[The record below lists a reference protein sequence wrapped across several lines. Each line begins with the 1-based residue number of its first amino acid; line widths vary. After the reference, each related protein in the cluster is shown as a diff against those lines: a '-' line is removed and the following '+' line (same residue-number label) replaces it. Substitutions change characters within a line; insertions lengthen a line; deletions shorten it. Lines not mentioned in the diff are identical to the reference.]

1 MQALRGW
8 DILQAKKHCLSW
20 QNLLIAAESRQVKR
34 QIFTPGLSMGKS
46 VRALFAV
53 LFLSSSV
60 WLCAQKIG
68 AQTTTSPAP
77 AIIPL
82 DQIHE
87 GMRGTALTV
96 FQGVKPE
103 SMDVEVLGVMHNVN
117 GPKGDI
123 ILVRLHGTKPEYT
136 GVVAGMSGSPVYFD
150 GKLAGALAF
159 RIGEFSKEP
168 IAGVTPIE
176 EMLEINASDH
186 RPAIMRA
193 SLPDGNLPDGNRANA
208 KSVNTGGAMQTASP
222 GESSGLPIQS
232 YGNYLQPIETPLVF
246 NGFSAE
252 TLQRY
257 GSQLAAAGIVPVMGI
272 GSSSN
277 SKQPEPIEAGSAVSA
292 VLVRGDMDIAAT
304 CTVTYVDPQ
313 RLLAC
318 GHPLLQFG
326 DVDLPM
332 TKATV
337 LATLPSPMNAFKIV
351 NTTETI
357 GAFVQDRQNGIMG
370 VPGQE
375 SKMIPVTVA
384 LHTGS
389 ATKEFHYEV
398 LNNARLSPLAMMATV
413 FNALHGTNEYGED
426 VTYRMNGALS
436 VKGYPDVTLRNMF
449 APQDNGQPAAAL
461 AAASIG
467 ERFGR
472 IYSNPFDAPDVLGVK
487 LDFDLVSERR
497 SARLEA
503 SRTDLTEARPGDEI
517 MVETV
522 IRPYRGERLVRQI
535 PIKIPTSTSVGTLHI
550 LVSDGETLDRLHR
563 GTPMMNRGLG
573 LAPTI
578 ALLNR
583 ERANDRVYISL
594 IESDPEAMIAD
605 KVMPTLPLSVMN
617 VMDNMRGTQDM
628 VVLGESSVSEASTE
642 PLDYVVS
649 GAQMLTINIK

>member
-1 MQALRGW
+1 
-8 DILQAKKHCLSW
+8 
-20 QNLLIAAESRQVKR
+20 
-34 QIFTPGLSMGKS
+34 MGKVARSLS
-46 VRALFAV
+46 VFLC
-53 LFLSSSV
+53 LSSSV
-60 WLCAQKIG
+60 WVAAQSG
-68 AQTTTSPAP
+68 TAPDRPGPAVVLP
-77 AIIPL
+77 AIMPL
-82 DQIHE
+82 AQIHE
-87 GMRGTALTV
+87 GMKGTALTV

-123 ILVRLHGTKPEYT
+123 ILVRLHGSKPEYT

-176 EMLEINASDH
+176 EMLEINALDH
-186 RPAIMRA
+186 RPAPAPMRA
-193 SLPDGNLPDGNRANA
+193 SLPDQNA
-208 KSVNTGGAMQTASP
+208 TTQTASP
-222 GESSGLPIQS
+222 GESAALPATNYS
-232 YGNYLQPIETPLVF
+232 NYLKPIETPLVF

-257 GSQLAAAGIVPVMGI
+257 GSQFAAAGIVPVMGI
-272 GSSSN
+272 GSASDR
-277 SKQPEPIEAGSAVSA
+277 KQPEPIEPGSAVSA

-326 DVDLPM
+326 EVDLPM
-332 TKATV
+332 TKANV
-337 LATLPSPMNAFKIV
+337 LATLPSPLNAFKIV
-351 NTTETI
+351 NTTETV

-370 VPGQE
+370 VPGRE

-384 LHTGS
+384 MHSVGERGP
-389 ATKEFHYEV
+389 ATKEFHYEI

-426 VTYRMNGALS
+426 ITYRMRGVLS

-461 AAASIG
+461 AAATIG
-467 ERFGR
+467 DRFGR
-472 IYSNPFDAPDVLGVK
+472 IYSNPFDAPDVQGVK
-487 LDFDLVSERR
+487 LDFDLVRERR

-503 SRTDLTEARPGDEI
+503 ARTDMTEARPGDQI
-517 MVETV
+517 AVETV

-535 PIKIPTSTSVGTLHI
+535 PIRIPTSTSKGMLRI
-550 LVSDGETLDRLHR
+550 LVSDGDTLDRMRR

-578 ALLNR
+578 ALLNK
-583 ERANDRVYISL
+583 ERANDRVYVSL
-594 IESDPEAMIAD
+594 IGSDPEAMVAD

-628 VVLGESSVSEASTE
+628 IVLGESSVSEASTDS
-642 PLDYVVS
+642 LDYVVS

>member
-1 MQALRGW
+1 MSKAALS
-8 DILQAKKHCLSW
+8 LAVLLCLSPSVLVTA
-20 QNLLIAAESRQVKR
+20 QNVS
-34 QIFTPGLSMGKS
+34 
-46 VRALFAV
+46 
-53 LFLSSSV
+53 
-60 WLCAQKIG
+60 AQDRP
-68 AQTTTSPAP
+68 SPD
-77 AIIPL
+77 IMPL

-87 GMRGTALTV
+87 GMKGTALTV

-176 EMLEINASDH
+176 EMLEINALDH
-186 RPAIMRA
+186 RPAPPRVNA
-193 SLPDGNLPDGNRANA
+193 PAANSPA
-208 KSVNTGGAMQTASP
+208 ANSPNQSGTTQTASP
-222 GESSGLPIQS
+222 GEGSALPAQNYS
-232 YGNYLQPIETPLVF
+232 NYLQPIETPLVF
-246 NGFSAE
+246 NGFSNE

-257 GSQLAAAGIVPVMGI
+257 ASQFAAAGIVPVMGI
-272 GSSSN
+272 GSASDRR
-277 SKQPEPIEAGSAVSA
+277 QPEPIEAGSAVSA

-326 DVDLPM
+326 EVDLPM

-337 LATLPSPMNAFKIV
+337 LATLPSPLNAFKIV
-351 NTTETI
+351 NTTETV

-370 VPGQE
+370 VPGQA
-375 SKMIPVTVA
+375 SKMIPVTVTMHNA
-384 LHTGS
+384 T

-426 VTYRMNGALS
+426 ITYRMNGVLS
-436 VKGYPDVTLRNMF
+436 VKGYPDVMLRNMF

-461 AAASIG
+461 AAATIG
-467 ERFGR
+467 DRFGR
-472 IYSNPFDAPDVLGVK
+472 IYTNAFDVPDVQGVR
-487 LDFDLVSERR
+487 LDFDLVRERR

-503 SRTDLTEARPGDEI
+503 ARTDVTEARPGDEI

-535 PIKIPTSTSVGTLHI
+535 AIRIPTSASKGTLRM
-550 LVSDGETLDRLHR
+550 LVSDGDTLDRMHR
-563 GTPMMNRGLG
+563 GTPMMNHGLG

-578 ALLNR
+578 ALLNK
-583 ERANDRVYISL
+583 ERANDRVYVSL
-594 IESDPEAMIAD
+594 LDSDPEAMVAD

-628 VVLGESSVSEASTE
+628 VVLGESSVSEASTD

-649 GAQMLTINIK
+649 GAQMLTISIK

>member
-1 MQALRGW
+1 M
-8 DILQAKKHCLSW
+8 
-20 QNLLIAAESRQVKR
+20 
-34 QIFTPGLSMGKS
+34 
-46 VRALFAV
+46 
-53 LFLSSSV
+53 
-60 WLCAQKIG
+60 
-68 AQTTTSPAP
+68 
-77 AIIPL
+77 PL

-87 GMRGTALTV
+87 GMKGTALTV

-103 SMDVEVLGVMHNVN
+103 SMDVEVLGVMRNVN

-123 ILVRLHGTKPEYT
+123 ILVRLHGAKPEYT

-176 EMLEINASDH
+176 EMLEINALDH
-186 RPAIMRA
+186 SPAQSPASTPIRA
-193 SLPDGNLPDGNRANA
+193 SLPDQKATA
-208 KSVNTGGAMQTASP
+208 QAASP
-222 GESSGLPIQS
+222 GEGATLPAQDYS
-232 YGNYLQPIETPLVF
+232 NYLTPIETPLVF
-246 NGFSAE
+246 NGFSDE
-252 TLQRY
+252 TLRRY
-257 GSQLAAAGIVPVMGI
+257 GPQFVAAGIVPVMGI
-272 GSSSN
+272 GSASN
-277 SKQPEPIEAGSAVSA
+277 RKQPEPIEPGSAVSA

-326 DVDLPM
+326 EVDLPM
-332 TKATV
+332 TKANV
-337 LATLPSPMNAFKIV
+337 LATLPSPLNAFKIV
-351 NTTETI
+351 NTTETV

-370 VPGQE
+370 VPGRE

-384 LHTGS
+384 MHSGP
-389 ATKEFHYEV
+389 ATKEFHYEI

-426 VTYRMNGALS
+426 ITYRMNGVLH

-461 AAASIG
+461 AAATIG
-467 ERFGR
+467 DRFGR
-472 IYSNPFDAPDVLGVK
+472 IYSNPYDAPDVEGVK
-487 LDFDLVSERR
+487 LDFDLVRERR

-503 SRTDLTEARPGDEI
+503 SRTDVTEARPGEQI
-517 MVETV
+517 TVETV

-535 PIKIPTSTSVGTLHI
+535 SIRIPTSTSKGILRI
-550 LVSDGETLDRLHR
+550 LVSDGDTLDRMHR

-578 ALLNR
+578 ALLNK
-583 ERANDRVYISL
+583 ERANDRVYVSL
-594 IESDPEAMIAD
+594 IGSDPEAMVAD

>member
-1 MQALRGW
+1 M
-8 DILQAKKHCLSW
+8 
-20 QNLLIAAESRQVKR
+20 
-34 QIFTPGLSMGKS
+34 
-46 VRALFAV
+46 
-53 LFLSSSV
+53 
-60 WLCAQKIG
+60 
-68 AQTTTSPAP
+68 
-77 AIIPL
+77 PL

-87 GMRGTALTV
+87 GMKGTALTV

-176 EMLEINASDH
+176 EMLEINVLDR
-186 RPAIMRA
+186 RPAPAPMRA
-193 SLPDGNLPDGNRANA
+193 SLPEPSG
-208 KSVNTGGAMQTASP
+208 TTQTASP
-222 GESSGLPIQS
+222 GENPALPAQNYS
-232 YGNYLQPIETPLVF
+232 NYLKPIETPLVF
-246 NGFSAE
+246 NGFSDE

-257 GSQLAAAGIVPVMGI
+257 ASQFAAAGIVPVMGI
-272 GSSSN
+272 GSRSDR
-277 SKQPEPIEAGSAVSA
+277 KQPEPIEAGSAVSA

-326 DVDLPM
+326 EVDLPM

-337 LATLPSPMNAFKIV
+337 LATLPSPLNAFKIV
-351 NTTETI
+351 NTTETV

-370 VPGQE
+370 VPGRE

-384 LHTGS
+384 LHSGA

-426 VTYRMNGALS
+426 ITYRMKGVLS

-461 AAASIG
+461 AAATIG
-467 ERFGR
+467 DRFGR
-472 IYSNPFDAPDVLGVK
+472 IYSNPFDAPDVQGVK
-487 LDFDLVSERR
+487 LDFDLVRERR

-503 SRTDLTEARPGDEI
+503 SRTDMTEARPGDQI
-517 MVETV
+517 VVETV

-535 PIKIPTSTSVGTLHI
+535 PIRIPTSTSKGTLRI
-550 LVSDGETLDRLHR
+550 LVSDGDTLDRMHR

-578 ALLNR
+578 ALLNK
-583 ERANDRVYISL
+583 ERANDRVYVSL
-594 IESDPEAMIAD
+594 LGSDPEAMVAD

-628 VVLGESSVSEASTE
+628 VVVGESSVSEASTD

-649 GAQMLTINIK
+649 GAQMLTISIK